1 MILDLHTAPFTPRND
16 MRNHLVYCE
25 NGCSIETVMV
35 NGEMVVKDGK
45 LLRVNEA
52 DLLGELREAWAGIPA
67 GARRHRGSENA
78 AFHPHFAAIHKR
90 CTSMDVGINRYGS
103 DMPAWKGHNRR
114 VN

>member
-1 MILDLHTAPFTPRND
+1 

-25 NGCSIETVMV
+25 NGSSIETVMV
-35 NGEMVVKDGK
+35 NGEDRGQRTASCM
-45 LLRVNEA
+45 RVNEA
-52 DLLGELREAWAGIPA
+52 DLLGELREAWAEYLPKHAAIEA
-67 GARRHRGSENA
+67 ENA

-103 DMPAWKGHNRR
+103 DMPAWKGHNLR